1 MQTLWLQKSRWHGH
15 WCNGALWWDAPP
27 GGVHQ
32 HQTGVPSVRLDQIVD
47 AGWCL
52 SGAWMLSGRKGRML
66 LGGVWEHSLHLS
78 HLTLLY
84 ETPALPVA
92 TLITTGMYH
101 FVLARPWWHH
111 KRHLV
116 LYWCTEGGI
125 WCTWHELTPKLPTFL
140 DAIASPS
147 TYPCQSVS
155 GSVID
160 SFRLEIAIASPSFAS
175 LFFHTR
181 HHLVDIL
188 YKYFSIFEK
197 RRKEALV
204 AVVISSHYPP

>member
-1 MQTLWLQKSRWHGH
+1 MQQLISSYSYNRPVLDNFGH
-15 WCNGALWWDAPP
+15 YSDFGAMEWVGWKGLR
-27 GGVHQ
+27 VSKY
-32 HQTGVPSVRLDQIVD
+32 VQIF
-47 AGWCL
+47 
-52 SGAWMLSGRKGRML
+52 
-66 LGGVWEHSLHLS
+66 
-78 HLTLLY
+78 
-84 ETPALPVA
+84 
-92 TLITTGMYH
+92 I
-101 FVLARPWWHH
+101 
-111 KRHLV
+111 
-116 LYWCTEGGI
+116 
-125 WCTWHELTPKLPTFL
+125 TFL